1 MSTKLA
7 GGEIPTENT
16 HELEELDLDDFQ
28 KNQPTSRA
36 GIVLW
41 AIKHYFGPWVVL
53 PRFIAYEMI
62 LKVSRDNLVDGK
74 RVVFTI
80 KDTQEKRY
88 LVLQRDLV
96 YLVAARHG
104 FFDTPSDLLSSIT
117 CSVRGCVAPVILK
130 FDAKLVHDT
139 LKRSSLDDTTFTIG
153 SNIMSG
159 TRQLTEIEGSL
170 RTLIR
175 YAPNPSNTSAAITHI
190 LDRSMI

>member
-1 MSTKLA
+1 MATKLA

-16 HELEELDLDDFQ
+16 YELEDLELDESQ
-28 KNQPTSRA
+28 KNHPTARS

-41 AIKHYFGPWVVL
+41 SIKQHFGPWVVL
-53 PRFIAYEMI
+53 PRFVAYEMI
-62 LKVSRDNLVDGK
+62 LKISRDNLVDGK

-117 CSVRGCVAPVILK
+117 CSVRGCVAPVIFK
-130 FDAKLVHDT
+130 FDAEAVRNTLVQYNVDEAT
-139 LKRSSLDDTTFTIG
+139 LVVCSHMLQ
-153 SNIMSG
+153 G
-159 TRQLTEIEGSL
+159 TRQLSEIEASL

-175 YAPNPSNTSAAITHI
+175 YSPNPSNTGAAVTQI
-190 LDRSMI
+190 LSRAMM